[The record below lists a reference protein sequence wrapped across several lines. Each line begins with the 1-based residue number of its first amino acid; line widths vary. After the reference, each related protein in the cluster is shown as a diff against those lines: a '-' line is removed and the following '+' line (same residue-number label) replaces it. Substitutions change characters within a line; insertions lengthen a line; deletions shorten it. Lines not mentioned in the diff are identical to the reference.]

1 MLKPSPLK
9 HKEDGH
15 ALLSEEAHTEAH
27 AEENVPDNFFSQP
40 NPMNLDRPQT
50 NILVPEINPNTPLS
64 SADFYNKD
72 KSDKESKDPLL
83 EVGKEKVDGTI
94 NPQTGEKWTREQAVA
109 NMKSKGEKGTTFKPE
124 DKIASETELLKAW
137 LNTEYFGK
145 GVAQKAIGN
154 NNLTAYQKNN
164 PGEDA
169 LRKDF
174 KSNLG
179 RLETG
184 REAFPSLTDSNL
196 DNIFGEVF
204 DSKVRNEKGVI
215 SKASQY
221 TAINDGLEKKV
232 SIAENINNLSQLKIK
247 TNESRAEAEYADAVE
262 QLRALGPLKEG
273 EEKSQGQIV
282 LERSMDINTPGSL
295 ADRAF
300 NKDEMKYDP
309 LTRRMTPTGKRIPKD
324 VGYKRF
330 HDPSSGKNI
339 NEKEARAVRDNG
351 GATSDIT
358 DAYETYL
365 GTYENTSQADL
376 AKYNDQVLLE
386 EAGYNIEGKKTA
398 DYYVGD
404 KIMRNMLAKQGY
416 KTDKEN
422 PDIFKDVPLSVM
434 TNLSHVPGMSNFWS
448 PNTRYA
454 KGEVIPQ
461 SFEGMPYENEEEFHD
476 HLRVRRNQGNNIA
489 AKNAALWET
498 YYLNRDPS
506 TIEKSRLTQFTGAF
520 ANSMFGEQITDEQWD
535 QSGQDIVDI
544 ISQQIVPDSGV
555 DVSLE
560 QEESFE
566 RTFMDKA
573 VEGGGGLAA
582 MLATLTPINK
592 LDKAL
597 RISKSIMA
605 LSAPRYI
612 NSAGK
617 VVKQSQAITKAAKQ
631 GKNLDDWAKTAGYT
645 MVKASPLQ
653 KGIGLATLGIY
664 EDIKMREVLGGM
676 TDGRMEFERGVGFGF
691 ALGPKLLPFGF
702 GRFAKGK
709 KYNLGSKSTQMN
721 TFLQSTF
728 VNGGSFA
735 LAVESGDL
743 IGAVVKDLQGKKEFE
758 TWAHHHWGDRDENM
772 SRIGLNIITGKAL
785 GLKNFDYMDF
795 KTTKGIG
802 EFNRQSIELAT
813 KDLGKIA
820 KEAKA
825 NKMYDKNGNPDVE
838 RFIAENQNH
847 KEVENYR
854 KHLED
859 FQMASERLNLIDQ
872 TKKWTGN
879 AAEVGKTYEDH
890 YKPLVDMF
898 KAKGKKV
905 NIVITDKPVMQD
917 VVLPSGEVV
926 KQEVNA
932 LYTRMKDSK
941 DGTATIQI
949 NTKKSKGKRTANH
962 EAIHAYVDL
971 MFDGNIKL
979 KENFTKSLKQA
990 LISIKTPGGNL
1001 HKDIMEANDINKM
1014 DKLEEMMAYGAE
1026 HMGKAENAKLGSAFP
1041 GMKKFWNK
1049 FAKSTLGL
1057 EADVTTKQDVI
1068 NLMKTLGNTG
1078 NLNKLER
1085 LSEIIQTDPTGTAR
1099 EGQVASA
1106 EINKAI
1112 DRLDVKK
1119 AKVLEEMNDLKTA
1132 QGNSTKFQKEVDA
1145 KRDLFNEYNADQKS
1159 LKNKVELDAVDAS
1172 KQEGWKNQI
1181 DKNYT
1186 GTSKTKEEFQKSPEY
1201 GKVTQDIMSSTGLEN
1216 MIRQAATKVGV
1227 LDVQKQKFVEDVKDR
1242 IVERFLKN
1250 YDPGKI
1256 NPEYGRA
1263 LTPFEYL
1270 TTGQAGGSS
1279 IIYRSAGDI
1288 MNKFKETVQTSSY
1301 DAFEGGAD
1309 AYSTET
1315 GYIKA
1320 DNTTGSRVEKEGIV
1334 VADALGI
1341 NPSTVKKAAGDTKNL
1356 NFESD
1361 AKAKE
1366 KASYKNLGKNYKETI
1381 EKNIVVD
1388 HYGVS
1393 ADIYS
1398 KMKKDAAQQ
1407 LNNPDIEA
1415 VQKVIKPAIETH
1427 IKLIPKWGQVSVDA
1441 ITGESISLKT
1451 VSGVKS
1457 ETKATGIATVLLKN
1471 KLLFK
1476 EIPQTGTKGSK
1487 YEWSKDLIEY
1497 HKTMDPLFK
1506 KKFEQKVLDSWGMG
1520 ETQFN
1525 KAKLSGIY
1533 KAVMTQAGKAVYMQ
1547 SVKQALPN
1555 TPELTMKHVLANMIN
1570 QVSAG
1575 QSSSL
1580 ASKDINPVINLLKKN
1595 SINIHDIQRAMLNS
1609 PKARRPI
1616 EDLILKRDALT
1627 RDIDVVMENER
1638 YAMEN
1643 YGKTEVEL
1651 QADLAGSV
1659 GRSKQIAK
1667 ENNLSEKHSDP
1678 NYIAKNPNEI
1688 VGTKIVN
1695 GKKVDVTL
1703 SQWRKDLDVEV
1714 IKEMGVSPKDLG
1726 ALTTKKGQSN
1736 HHALEALLVE
1746 LGFGSKSRKQTLEDG
1761 TVVYLNKEGK
1771 TSAEAIEAFLGEK
1784 FTTAEGKSASKYEKV
1799 YRPDWSGLKKK
1810 LDKLEK
1816 GMEGKSIEDIKDA
1829 KIELYRKEASHSGES
1844 KDFEA
1849 TEKANREYFEDY
1861 ITAVAKVAYKNKN
1874 NNGVEYMLQSRAMQT
1889 NHAKGISKSLG
1900 YKMSSLNAI
1909 GSAPGKINTT
1919 GAKGEVKEKD
1929 NKGISNHWEHALQLL
1944 NQTNRFVKLMGKHK
1958 GVTPEFKKG
1967 LKEILDIS
1975 DQHLIPKNG
1984 QLFNDAKGP
1993 TTFTEAYSKMLKKG
2007 VDNPLLNVFANKYA
2021 KLENNFVV
2029 SGPNKGKSLL
2039 DVQLESIDL
2048 KIAKKALLS
2057 IPEANWGLFE
2067 YKLSSKIK
2075 NGKAIDIQNKMLL
2088 PKAFRKLASKDINKT
2103 IKTIDKAL
2111 ENGRKINKK
2120 RKGGSFWDFD
2130 DTLATTKS
2138 GVRYKIPNPSGKPA
2152 PGKKVIF
2159 MAGGA
2164 GSGKGGVIK
2173 QLGLEK
2179 QGYKIVNSD
2188 ISLEWLKKNHGLPE
2202 NMNDLTKEQQSELG
2216 KLQWEARQI
2225 ASKKKM
2231 KYQGNG
2237 DGVVVDGTGGSLKVM
2252 EKQVQEFRDKGYDVQ
2267 MVFTETSLETA
2278 VQRNAN
2284 RSERSLREGI
2294 VRRNHESVQA
2304 NKEGFKK
2311 LFGENFAEVKTDNL
2325 KQTDAMPPELIKKM
2339 DAFTKGY
2346 IKARLNAEQFAT
2358 EGAKL
2363 KEQGAEFD
2371 FSEFNVV
2378 TKGEKGPFFQKALDR
2393 AKKFGLKDQFV
2404 LTARPPEAAKAIYE
2418 FLKSQG
2424 LEIPLEN
2431 ITGLGNSTGE
2441 AKARFLLEKF
2451 AEGYNDIYFADDAM
2465 QNVKAVRDVL
2475 SQLDIKSKVQQA
2487 LASRDLNKS
2496 INDIMNH
2503 SFGIESKKVFST
2515 AEGKVRGKDKKRRKF
2530 MMTDS
2535 ASDLELLMEPMY
2547 GKGKKGIENKKWFEE
2562 NFYKPW
2568 ERGIN
2573 SLNTARQTILNDY
2586 MGLRKQNKDIVKSLD
2601 KPVEGT
2607 NFTTDQAARVYI
2619 WNKAGFEVP
2628 GLTKTSKAKLLEHVA
2643 NNPKLQAYAES
2654 VARLTKIETGLR
2666 QPKETWW
2673 AETIAT
2679 EVQETGSTVGR
2690 EKYIGEWL
2698 DVKNEIFTK
2707 ENMAKM
2713 ESELGPKWREATENM
2728 FERMETGKTRNRDLG
2743 RIGNE
2748 VMNYLNGSVGAI
2760 MNLNTRSA
2768 TLQLI
2773 SSVNFI
2779 NHAENNPL
2787 KAGLA
2792 FANQPQYWKDF
2803 MTIMNSDMLKQRRDG
2818 LKINVTEAEL
2828 AAAVYGKGS
2837 KAKKALSWILKQGYI
2852 PTKIADSFAISS
2864 GGATYYRNRAKMYQK
2879 QGLSLK
2885 EAEAKAFIDFAGI
2898 AEKTQQ
2904 SSRPDLLS
2912 QQQTSFEGRLLLPFA
2927 NTPMQMNR
2935 IMVKEMLD
2943 IGKGRYKGSFG
2954 QDSFTNKMSKV
2965 AYYGAIQSAIF
2976 AGLQTG
2982 LFALMTNS
2990 DDDEIIA
2997 NKKVKA
3003 YNTMADSFLRG
3014 MGIPGVVASG
3024 VKNAGMAFFKQNEKG
3039 FNADYSE
3046 IGEALLNMSPTIGSK
3061 FSKLDQAGNT
3071 YNYNK
3076 REILE
3081 KGFSL
3086 DNTYGIEAAATTIE
3100 ALTNVPIARVL
3111 RKTEN
3116 IKGALDDRNENW
3128 QRAMN
3133 GLGWSGWDVQSNVF
3147 GIEKAEKKEERNIAS
3162 KTRAKIKKEE
3172 KSKER
3177 EKENEAVI
3185 EENKKKSKRDGICS
3199 AISKGGK
3206 RCKSKAVSG
3215 GMCTVHEKAEQNIM
3229 GVKSQCK
3236 KIKSG
3241 GKRCGMKTSAKS
3253 GYCYYHD

>member
-1 MLKPSPLK
+1 
-9 HKEDGH
+9 
-15 ALLSEEAHTEAH
+15 
-27 AEENVPDNFFSQP
+27 
-40 NPMNLDRPQT
+40 
-50 NILVPEINPNTPLS
+50 
-64 SADFYNKD
+64 
-72 KSDKESKDPLL
+72 
-83 EVGKEKVDGTI
+83 
-94 NPQTGEKWTREQAVA
+94 
-109 NMKSKGEKGTTFKPE
+109 
-124 DKIASETELLKAW
+124 
-137 LNTEYFGK
+137 
-145 GVAQKAIGN
+145 
-154 NNLTAYQKNN
+154 
-164 PGEDA
+164 
-169 LRKDF
+169 
-174 KSNLG
+174 
-179 RLETG
+179 
-184 REAFPSLTDSNL
+184 
-196 DNIFGEVF
+196 
-204 DSKVRNEKGVI
+204 
-215 SKASQY
+215 
-221 TAINDGLEKKV
+221 
-232 SIAENINNLSQLKIK
+232 
-247 TNESRAEAEYADAVE
+247 
-262 QLRALGPLKEG
+262 
-273 EEKSQGQIV
+273 
-282 LERSMDINTPGSL
+282 
-295 ADRAF
+295 
-300 NKDEMKYDP
+300 
-309 LTRRMTPTGKRIPKD
+309 
-324 VGYKRF
+324 
-330 HDPSSGKNI
+330 
-339 NEKEARAVRDNG
+339 
-351 GATSDIT
+351 
-358 DAYETYL
+358 
-365 GTYENTSQADL
+365 
-376 AKYNDQVLLE
+376 
-386 EAGYNIEGKKTA
+386 
-398 DYYVGD
+398 
-404 KIMRNMLAKQGY
+404 
-416 KTDKEN
+416 
-422 PDIFKDVPLSVM
+422 
-434 TNLSHVPGMSNFWS
+434 
-448 PNTRYA
+448 
-454 KGEVIPQ
+454 
-461 SFEGMPYENEEEFHD
+461 
-476 HLRVRRNQGNNIA
+476 
-489 AKNAALWET
+489 
-498 YYLNRDPS
+498 
-506 TIEKSRLTQFTGAF
+506 
-520 ANSMFGEQITDEQWD
+520 
-535 QSGQDIVDI
+535 
-544 ISQQIVPDSGV
+544 
-555 DVSLE
+555 
-560 QEESFE
+560 
-566 RTFMDKA
+566 
-573 VEGGGGLAA
+573 
-582 MLATLTPINK
+582 
-592 LDKAL
+592 
-597 RISKSIMA
+597 
-605 LSAPRYI
+605 
-612 NSAGK
+612 
-617 VVKQSQAITKAAKQ
+617 
-631 GKNLDDWAKTAGYT
+631 
-645 MVKASPLQ
+645 
-653 KGIGLATLGIY
+653 
-664 EDIKMREVLGGM
+664 
-676 TDGRMEFERGVGFGF
+676 
-691 ALGPKLLPFGF
+691 
-702 GRFAKGK
+702 
-709 KYNLGSKSTQMN
+709 
-721 TFLQSTF
+721 
-728 VNGGSFA
+728 
-735 LAVESGDL
+735 
-743 IGAVVKDLQGKKEFE
+743 
-758 TWAHHHWGDRDENM
+758 
-772 SRIGLNIITGKAL
+772 
-785 GLKNFDYMDF
+785 
-795 KTTKGIG
+795 
-802 EFNRQSIELAT
+802 
-813 KDLGKIA
+813 
-820 KEAKA
+820 
-825 NKMYDKNGNPDVE
+825 
-838 RFIAENQNH
+838 
-847 KEVENYR
+847 
-854 KHLED
+854 
-859 FQMASERLNLIDQ
+859 
-872 TKKWTGN
+872 
-879 AAEVGKTYEDH
+879 
-890 YKPLVDMF
+890 
-898 KAKGKKV
+898 
-905 NIVITDKPVMQD
+905 
-917 VVLPSGEVV
+917 
-926 KQEVNA
+926 
-932 LYTRMKDSK
+932 
-941 DGTATIQI
+941 
-949 NTKKSKGKRTANH
+949 
-962 EAIHAYVDL
+962 
-971 MFDGNIKL
+971 
-979 KENFTKSLKQA
+979 
-990 LISIKTPGGNL
+990 
-1001 HKDIMEANDINKM
+1001 
-1014 DKLEEMMAYGAE
+1014 
-1026 HMGKAENAKLGSAFP
+1026 
-1041 GMKKFWNK
+1041 
-1049 FAKSTLGL
+1049 
-1057 EADVTTKQDVI
+1057 
-1068 NLMKTLGNTG
+1068 
-1078 NLNKLER
+1078 
-1085 LSEIIQTDPTGTAR
+1085 
-1099 EGQVASA
+1099 
-1106 EINKAI
+1106 
-1112 DRLDVKK
+1112 
-1119 AKVLEEMNDLKTA
+1119 
-1132 QGNSTKFQKEVDA
+1132 
-1145 KRDLFNEYNADQKS
+1145 
-1159 LKNKVELDAVDAS
+1159 
-1172 KQEGWKNQI
+1172 
-1181 DKNYT
+1181 
-1186 GTSKTKEEFQKSPEY
+1186 
-1201 GKVTQDIMSSTGLEN
+1201 
-1216 MIRQAATKVGV
+1216 
-1227 LDVQKQKFVEDVKDR
+1227 
-1242 IVERFLKN
+1242 
-1250 YDPGKI
+1250 
-1256 NPEYGRA
+1256 
-1263 LTPFEYL
+1263 
-1270 TTGQAGGSS
+1270 
-1279 IIYRSAGDI
+1279 
-1288 MNKFKETVQTSSY
+1288 
-1301 DAFEGGAD
+1301 
-1309 AYSTET
+1309 
-1315 GYIKA
+1315 
-1320 DNTTGSRVEKEGIV
+1320 
-1334 VADALGI
+1334 
-1341 NPSTVKKAAGDTKNL
+1341 
-1356 NFESD
+1356 
-1361 AKAKE
+1361 
-1366 KASYKNLGKNYKETI
+1366 
-1381 EKNIVVD
+1381 
-1388 HYGVS
+1388 
-1393 ADIYS
+1393 
-1398 KMKKDAAQQ
+1398 
-1407 LNNPDIEA
+1407 
-1415 VQKVIKPAIETH
+1415 
-1427 IKLIPKWGQVSVDA
+1427 
-1441 ITGESISLKT
+1441 
-1451 VSGVKS
+1451 
-1457 ETKATGIATVLLKN
+1457 
-1471 KLLFK
+1471 
-1476 EIPQTGTKGSK
+1476 
-1487 YEWSKDLIEY
+1487 
-1497 HKTMDPLFK
+1497 
-1506 KKFEQKVLDSWGMG
+1506 
-1520 ETQFN
+1520 
-1525 KAKLSGIY
+1525 
-1533 KAVMTQAGKAVYMQ
+1533 
-1547 SVKQALPN
+1547 
-1555 TPELTMKHVLANMIN
+1555 
-1570 QVSAG
+1570 
-1575 QSSSL
+1575 
-1580 ASKDINPVINLLKKN
+1580 
-1595 SINIHDIQRAMLNS
+1595 
-1609 PKARRPI
+1609 
-1616 EDLILKRDALT
+1616 
-1627 RDIDVVMENER
+1627 
-1638 YAMEN
+1638 
-1643 YGKTEVEL
+1643 
-1651 QADLAGSV
+1651 
-1659 GRSKQIAK
+1659 
-1667 ENNLSEKHSDP
+1667 
-1678 NYIAKNPNEI
+1678 
-1688 VGTKIVN
+1688 
-1695 GKKVDVTL
+1695 
-1703 SQWRKDLDVEV
+1703 
-1714 IKEMGVSPKDLG
+1714 
-1726 ALTTKKGQSN
+1726 
-1736 HHALEALLVE
+1736 
-1746 LGFGSKSRKQTLEDG
+1746 
-1761 TVVYLNKEGK
+1761 
-1771 TSAEAIEAFLGEK
+1771 
-1784 FTTAEGKSASKYEKV
+1784 
-1799 YRPDWSGLKKK
+1799 
-1810 LDKLEK
+1810 
-1816 GMEGKSIEDIKDA
+1816 
-1829 KIELYRKEASHSGES
+1829 
-1844 KDFEA
+1844 
-1849 TEKANREYFEDY
+1849 
-1861 ITAVAKVAYKNKN
+1861 
-1874 NNGVEYMLQSRAMQT
+1874 
-1889 NHAKGISKSLG
+1889 
-1900 YKMSSLNAI
+1900 
-1909 GSAPGKINTT
+1909 
-1919 GAKGEVKEKD
+1919 
-1929 NKGISNHWEHALQLL
+1929 
-1944 NQTNRFVKLMGKHK
+1944 
-1958 GVTPEFKKG
+1958 
-1967 LKEILDIS
+1967 
-1975 DQHLIPKNG
+1975 
-1984 QLFNDAKGP
+1984 
-1993 TTFTEAYSKMLKKG
+1993 
-2007 VDNPLLNVFANKYA
+2007 
-2021 KLENNFVV
+2021 
-2029 SGPNKGKSLL
+2029 
-2039 DVQLESIDL
+2039 
-2048 KIAKKALLS
+2048 
-2057 IPEANWGLFE
+2057 
-2067 YKLSSKIK
+2067 
-2075 NGKAIDIQNKMLL
+2075 
-2088 PKAFRKLASKDINKT
+2088 
-2103 IKTIDKAL
+2103 
-2111 ENGRKINKK
+2111 
-2120 RKGGSFWDFD
+2120 
-2130 DTLATTKS
+2130 
-2138 GVRYKIPNPSGKPA
+2138 
-2152 PGKKVIF
+2152 